1 MDRRRLLEVFM
12 IYIIYFLRNVTKFDH
27 NVMQLSQRIIVICTN
42 SSNVESLNV
51 ENRISQLFG
60 RDHSNNQAKVLLAD
74 MTQCVEK

>member
-12 IYIIYFLRNVTKFDH
+12 IYVIYFLRNVTKFDH

-60 RDHSNNQAKVLLAD
+60 RDHSNNQSTAG
-74 MTQCVEK
+74 

>member
-12 IYIIYFLRNVTKFDH
+12 IYVIYFLRNVTKFDN

-60 RDHSNNQAKVLLAD
+60 IYHSNNQGILLAD